1 MRVPL
6 LPLTGR
12 AVHNPIETIVA
23 FFIIGTLAYFRV
35 LSAIK
40 HSAFFAP
47 AFPSALTATNALL
60 RDGQWVVV
68 DEAWYQKKTPNPHTQ
83 RLELQQLVFSQ
94 PSTAKGVDPVC
105 SSSSACTNADQYPG
119 RL

>member
-12 AVHNPIETIVA
+12 AVFSPIETIVA
-23 FFIIGTLAYFRV
+23 FFIVGTLAYFRV
-35 LSAIK
+35 LYGIK

-47 AFPSALTATNALL
+47 PFPSLLSATHALL

-68 DEAWYQKKTPNPHTQ
+68 DEAWYQKTASSPHSQ
-83 RLELQQLVFSQ
+83 KFELQQLVFSE
-94 PSTAKGVDPVC
+94 PSTAK
-105 SSSSACTNADQYPG
+105 ALDQVRGLITTCNDANQYTG
-119 RL
+119 

>member
-12 AVHNPIETIVA
+12 AVYNPIETIVF

-40 HSAFFAP
+40 HSSFIAP
-47 AFPSALTATNALL
+47 VFPSTLSTAHALL

-68 DEAWYQKKTPNPHTQ
+68 DQEWYLKRASSPHAQ

-94 PSTAKGVDPVC
+94 ASTVNAADPVR
-105 SSSSACTNADQYPG
+105 SWQPVPS
-119 RL
+119 

>member
-12 AVHNPIETIVA
+12 AVYNPIETIVS
-23 FFIIGTLAYFRV
+23 FFIVCTLAYFRV

-47 AFPSALTATNALL
+47 AFPSTLTAAHASL
-60 RDGQWVVV
+60 RGGQWLV
-68 DEAWYQKKTPNPHTQ
+68 DQEWHRASSPHAQ

-94 PSTAKGVDPVC
+94 ASTVKAQDQVRSRQPVPS
-105 SSSSACTNADQYPG
+105 
-119 RL
+119 

>member
-12 AVHNPIETIVA
+12 AVYNPIETIVS
-23 FFIIGTLAYFRV
+23 FFIIGTLAYFRI

-47 AFPSALTATNALL
+47 VLPSTLSTSHALL

-68 DEAWYQKKTPNPHTQ
+68 DEEWYLKRASNPRTQ
-83 RLELQQLVFSQ
+83 GLELQQLVFSQ
-94 PSTAKGVDPVC
+94 APTAKAPDPVC
-105 SSSSACTNADQYPG
+105 ICQLALS
-119 RL
+119 